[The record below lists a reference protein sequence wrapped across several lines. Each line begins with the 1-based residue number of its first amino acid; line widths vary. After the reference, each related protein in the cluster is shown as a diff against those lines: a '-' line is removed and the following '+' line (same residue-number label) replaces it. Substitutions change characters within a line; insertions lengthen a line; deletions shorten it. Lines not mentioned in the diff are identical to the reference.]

1 MLFDSFPIEQ
11 VLFLCAV
18 LLLGSIVASKTSGR
32 VGVPSLL
39 LFLGVGM
46 LVGSDGLGWIHFD
59 NPKQAQFIGNVAL
72 VFILFSGG
80 LDTRWDSIRPV
91 LWKGISLSTVGVL
104 LTAVIVGVAVP
115 WFTSLSWKEGLLLGA
130 IISSTDAPAVF
141 TILRSKGVGLRGNL
155 RPLLELESGSNDP
168 MAYLLTTA
176 ALQLYTGF
184 DSSAGYWSLGLL
196 FVQQMAIGA
205 LAGWAMGVLATRLV
219 NRMQLDF
226 EGLYPVLLLALVL
239 LTFSGTQLIGGN
251 GFLAVYLAGIVMGNR
266 SFVHKK
272 SLLQFYDGQA
282 WLVQIIMFL
291 VLGLLVFPKQLIPVI
306 SSGLLISLVL
316 ILVARPIAVLAALAP
331 FRMAFTKRLMIAWVG
346 LRGAVPI
353 VLATYPMV
361 AGIEGS
367 GLIFNLVFFVVLTSV
382 AVQGTTLPLVARLLK
397 VQRPVAARGRTPF
410 DVEIS
415 PETRGTQ
422 VIIDVPKGSPAVGK
436 SLMKLGLPRGTL
448 VAMVRRGEAWIAP
461 AGSTVLLGGDR
472 LTAITGVPDAL
483 EEASER
489 LGLRILRTSS
499 SSPPAGDDAV
509 QI

>member
-1 MLFDSFPIEQ
+1 MLFDSFPIEEI
-11 VLFLCAV
+11 LFLCAI

-91 LWKGISLSTVGVL
+91 LWQGVSLSTFGVL
-104 LTAVIVGVAVP
+104 ITAVVVGVAVP
-115 WFTSLSWKEGLLLGA
+115 YFTSLTWKEGLLLGA

-176 ALQLYTGF
+176 ALQLFTGM
-184 DSSAGYWSLGLL
+184 DESGSYWILGVL
-196 FVQQMAIGA
+196 FVKQMAIGA
-205 LAGWAMGVLATRLV
+205 LAGWAMGRLTTRIV

-226 EGLYPVLLLALVL
+226 DGLYPVLLLALVL
-239 LTFSGTQLIGGN
+239 LTFSGTQLLGGN
-251 GFLAVYLAGIVMGNR
+251 GFLAVYLAGIVLGNR
-266 SFVHKK
+266 NFVHKK
-272 SLLQFYDGQA
+272 SLVQFYDGQA

-291 VLGLLVFPKQLIPVI
+291 VLGLLVFPKQLIPVM

-316 ILVARPIAVLAALAP
+316 ILVARPLAVFAALAP
-331 FRMAFTKRLMIAWVG
+331 FRMAIAKRLMISWVG

-367 GLIFNLVFFVVLTSV
+367 SLIFNLVFFIVLTSV
-382 AVQGTTLPLVARLLK
+382 AIQGTTMPLLARLLN
-397 VQRPVAARGRTPF
+397 VQRPTTARARTSL

-415 PETRGTQ
+415 PETRGQQ
-422 VIIDVPKGSPAVGK
+422 VVLHVPMDSVAIGK
-436 SLMKLGLPRGTL
+436 SLLRLSLPRGTL
-448 VAMVRRGEAWIAP
+448 ITTVQRGGTWISP
-461 AGSTVLLGGDR
+461 TGSTVILGGDR
-472 LTAITGVPDAL
+472 LIAITGRPDAL
-483 EEASER
+483 EEAGVH
-489 LGLRILRTSS
+489 LGFVIVRGDADQAA
-499 SSPPAGDDAV
+499 PAMLPAS
-509 QI
+509 